1 MSEKDAGQQ
10 PPADRHSNYV
20 PTNEPTTVSSA
31 KMSTGPRTAE
41 GKANSSK
48 NAIKHGIYSNT
59 ILLKSESRPD
69 YDLLLDGFW
78 EYFKPVGMF
87 EEFLVEKLLVQ
98 SWRHRR
104 LVITEKDEIENGG
117 LSLVLVSEQP
127 NILDRFPRYETS
139 IDRAFDRTLT
149 QLERYQRMRLG
160 QPVAPPI
167 KVDISSS

>member
-104 LVITEKDEIENGG
+104 L
-117 LSLVLVSEQP
+117 
-127 NILDRFPRYETS
+127 
-139 IDRAFDRTLT
+139 
-149 QLERYQRMRLG
+149 
-160 QPVAPPI
+160 
-167 KVDISSS
+167 